1 MDSRACGVEKQE
13 RLAEVK
19 YACMVKRMEPDTLEM
34 VPLPFTGSDAL
45 EN

>member
-1 MDSRACGVEKQE
+1 MDSKACGVEKQE
-13 RLAEVK
+13 HPAEVK
-19 YACMVKRMEPDTLEM
+19 YARMVKRMEPDTWEM